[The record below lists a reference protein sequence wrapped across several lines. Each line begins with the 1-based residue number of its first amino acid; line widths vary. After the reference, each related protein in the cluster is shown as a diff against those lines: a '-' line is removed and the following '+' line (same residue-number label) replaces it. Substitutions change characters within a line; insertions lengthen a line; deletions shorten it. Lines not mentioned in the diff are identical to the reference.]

1 MATTDTTS
9 TLTQQ
14 TEKSDTASIPS
25 YKSTG
30 FQYDLS
36 KPLNYPL
43 TNKSDH
49 FVRFWINLDEES
61 RMFTSQK
68 LTVLGIVDQTDQNR
82 LRRKPINQDT
92 FEGVA
97 GVAGAAAAAAYVSK
111 LRDRQIRQFAG
122 NQSSINSNEILSKGD
137 MLFGGIVGGVVAAS
151 IAKEVKID
159 KKLKRLA
166 TSITLYTP
174 STITNSQQTRWDNY
188 ADVIGDILQAVGSP
202 DDIAKS
208 LTGSSTAT
216 TMDRVSEVAG
226 RAKSTIGMAARVV
239 GTEASGLLASAT
251 RSAVNP
257 KTDLLFKSIE
267 RRTFSFDYVFAPKT
281 EREAKEVAYIIQA
294 FRLFSAPE
302 VVQGS
307 MEYLYTFPAEFDIEY
322 GFRKDNKEEQNKFL
336 NKISSCVLETVSIN
350 YSPGGS
356 FQTLENGEPV
366 QCSMSLHFRELET
379 LHRDRIA
386 AGY

>member
-1 MATTDTTS
+1 MAEP

-14 TEKSDTASIPS
+14 TVASDTAKIPS

-30 FQYDLS
+30 FTYTLS
-36 KPLNYPL
+36 QPLNYPL
-43 TNKSDH
+43 GNSSKSDH

-61 RMFTSQK
+61 RMFTSQN
-68 LTVLGIVDQTDQNR
+68 LIVLGNVDQTDQNR
-82 LRRKPINQDT
+82 LRKRPIDQGT

-97 GVAGAAAAAAYVSK
+97 GVAGAAAGAAYVSK

-137 MLFGGIVGGVVAAS
+137 ILLGGVVGGIAAAS

-188 ADVIGDILQAVGSP
+188 VDVIGDILQAVGSP

-216 TMDRVSEVAG
+216 TMDRVSEVAN
-226 RAKSTIGMAARVV
+226 RTKKTIGMAARVV
-239 GTEASGLLASAT
+239 GTRASDLLASAT

-267 RRTFSFDYVFAPKT
+267 RRTFSFDYMFAPKSAL
-281 EREAKEVAYIIQA
+281 EAIEVANIIQA
-294 FRLFSAPE
+294 FRIFSAPE

-307 MEYLYTFPAEFDIEY
+307 MEYLYTYPAEFDIEY
-322 GFRKDNKEEQNKFL
+322 GFINNGVEEQNKYL
-336 NKISSCVLETVSIN
+336 NKISSCVLESIN
-350 YSPGGS
+350 INYAPGGS
-356 FQTLENGEPV
+356 FHTLEAGEPV
-366 QCSMSLHFRELET
+366 QVQMSLHFRELET

>member
-1 MATTDTTS
+1 MATTDTNS

-68 LTVLGIVDQTDQNR
+68 LTVLGNVDQTDQNR
-82 LRRKPINQDT
+82 LRKRPVNQDT
-92 FEGVA
+92 FNA
-97 GVAGAAAAAAYVSK
+97 SAATAGAAWGA
-111 LRDRQIRQFAG
+111 
-122 NQSSINSNEILSKGD
+122 SKGVQASLANLKGFQGNPATKAAIVALD
-137 MLFGGIVGGVVAAS
+137 SIVGAATGGT
-151 IAKEVKID
+151 IAYIAAKEMKID
-159 KKLKRLA
+159 KKLKRLS

-174 STITNSQQTRWDNY
+174 ATITNSQRTTWDNY
-188 ADVIGDILQAVGSP
+188 SNLVQDIMQTVGSP
-202 DDIAKS
+202 DDIVDSMSNGGLAASADRGKK
-208 LTGSSTAT
+208 LIGAIARTVVTAGS
-216 TMDRVSEVAG
+216 DLVQ
-226 RAKSTIGMAARVV
+226 
-239 GTEASGLLASAT
+239 SAT
-251 RSAVNP
+251 RTAVNP

-267 RRTFSFDYVFAPKT
+267 RRTFSFDYVFAPKSSK
-281 EREAKEVAYIIQA
+281 EAIEVANIIQA

-302 VVQGS
+302 VIQGT
-307 MEYLYTFPAEFDIEY
+307 MEYLYTYPAEFDIEY
-322 GFRKDNKEEQNKFL
+322 GFDKDGVEEQNKFL
-336 NKISSCVLETVSIN
+336 NKISSCVLESVNIN

-356 FQTLENGEPV
+356 FHTLENGEPV
-366 QCSMSLHFRELET
+366 QCTMSLHFRELET